1 MQGKFM
7 DLKNNPENWANPL
20 ILFDGVCNWCIFWVQ
35 FVIKR
40 DPLKKFRFA
49 SLQSSKGQ
57 EILKE
62 IGLPKQAFSTM
73 VYLEGNRYYLK
84 SSAALHILKRMNGFW
99 PILFVFVIVPPLIRN
114 LFYNGIAKNR
124 YLWFG
129 RKETCMVPTPDLKD
143 RFVD

>member
-1 MQGKFM
+1 M
-7 DLKNNPENWANPL
+7 DLKNIQENRVNPL

-35 FVIKR
+35 FIIKR

-57 EILKE
+57 EVLKKVD
-62 IGLPKQAFSTM
+62 LPKQGFSTM

-99 PILFVFVIVPPLIRN
+99 PILFVFVIVPPPIRN
-114 LFYNGIAKNR
+114 LFYNYIAKNR

-129 RKETCMVPTPDLKD
+129 RKETCMVPPSDLKD